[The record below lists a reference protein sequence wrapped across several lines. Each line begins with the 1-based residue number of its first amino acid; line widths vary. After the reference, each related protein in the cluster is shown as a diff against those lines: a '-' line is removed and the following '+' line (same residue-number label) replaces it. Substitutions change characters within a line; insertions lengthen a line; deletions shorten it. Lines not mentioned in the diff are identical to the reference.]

1 MFVFVKDATIE
12 EVLTPWPVE
21 DGYRMVVMVEKNEE
35 GFLIGLSESDPFD
48 RMVQQE
54 WDFDNQEIPD
64 ADPEVR
70 YGKSVFA
77 GE

>member
-21 DGYRMVVMVEKNEE
+21 DGYRTVVIVEKCED

-48 RMVQQE
+48 RMAQQE

-64 ADPEVR
+64 ADP
-70 YGKSVFA
+70 GKDIFA
-77 GE
+77 GG